1 MGNLV
6 TSIKEELNI
15 HKEIR
20 VISFD
25 IFDTLL
31 FRMVR
36 KPDAVFDIVGRKAVE
51 LGVLPKH
58 ITPVVYRNLRKEAEK
73 KARDKKKISDGSEE
87 VFLNDI
93 LSYLPVQEITVEQLV
108 KLEMKT
114 EKEVCY
120 LNPDIP
126 EVFQYLQDEKK
137 YKIILTSDMYFSKKQ
152 IQEILEANEV
162 SLELFD
168 DIHVSSEIGKNKKS
182 GELYQYLL
190 EQYQCRPEEMV
201 HIGDNYMSDVVNAQF
216 LGIHTV
222 YYDVISSE
230 KCMNLQMEELKY
242 GILSSE
248 LYALRR
254 YISGKADD
262 FDAEQRSWF
271 RIGAM
276 IFGPLMSGVAEWVLD
291 TAERESVTNIYPL
304 MREGWILSQ
313 LLQQAAKYREKEFHI
328 EPMYISR
335 RAVFVPGLGK
345 WDEEAFERLIE
356 IKQGTVGTVLNLF
369 QLEEGSLQEYRDC
382 LLTDLQ
388 NVKIEDKTCKKL
400 LKECLFAPEN
410 VIHIEKV
417 IQDAKRNLQNY
428 LCGLGTEEDFITI
441 DLGMRGTMQKVLS
454 EICQS
459 EDEKKKRIHLLIFG
473 AYETLQKVMEGID
486 IRGYAGYAGDFEELV
501 SEVVQRPH
509 IWEQLMMCEEG
520 TTIGYTE
527 DAKPVTKQIENMNGR
542 QFQWIS
548 WCQKGMLAFQKEY
561 LEMKQKKHG
570 MCLKILP
577 QDAARIALRM
587 ITLPTLEEAKLLG
600 TLQFD
605 ENYGVDGVYPL
616 CTSELILEAK
626 RTGIEVF
633 AESHPPG
640 EIAWIEGIVT
650 QVDASY
656 YLNQILEQ
664 AKSGYERSIVKIVQ
678 RVLEERPER
687 VVVAG
692 AGEAGRMLQRYLEL
706 YGIGIE
712 AFTDQNVKLQG
723 SGLNG
728 IPVKTLKDTFDTNHF
743 VIASFAYADE
753 IAVQIRELKGND
765 VMIYRY

>member
-1 MGNLV
+1 MEDLI

-15 HKEIR
+15 HKEVR

-36 KPDAVFDIVGRKAVE
+36 KPDAVFEIVGRKAVE
-51 LGVLPKH
+51 SGILPEH

-73 KARDKKKISDGSEE
+73 QARDKRKGLDGCEE
-87 VFLNDI
+87 IFLRDI
-93 LSYLPVQEITVEQLV
+93 CVCLPVPSKTAEQLME
-108 KLEMKT
+108 LEMET

-120 LNPDIP
+120 LNPDVP
-126 EVFQYLQDEKK
+126 EVFQYLKEQKR
-137 YKIILTSDMYFSKKQ
+137 YRLILTSDMYFSKKQ
-152 IQEILEANEV
+152 IQELLETNGI
-162 SLELFD
+162 SLEIFD
-168 DIHVSSEIGKNKKS
+168 EIYVSSEIGRNKKT

-190 EQYQCRPEEMV
+190 EQYQGRPEELL
-201 HIGDNYMSDVVNAQF
+201 HIGDNYMSDIVNAQF
-216 LGIHTV
+216 LGIHTI
-222 YYDVISSE
+222 YYDIISSE
-230 KCMNLQMEELKY
+230 NYMNLQMEELKY
-242 GILSSE
+242 GTLSPE

-254 YISGKADD
+254 YVSGRADV
-262 FDAEQRSWF
+262 FDTEQRSWF

-291 TAERESVTNIYPL
+291 TAEREGVTNIYPL
-304 MREGWILSQ
+304 MREGRILSR
-313 LLQQAAKYREKEFHI
+313 LLQQAAKYREKKFHI
-328 EPMYISR
+328 EPIYISR
-335 RAVFVPGLGK
+335 RAVFVPSLGK
-345 WDEEAFERLIE
+345 WDEEAFERLTE
-356 IKQGTVGTVLNLF
+356 IKQGTIGTVLDLF
-369 QLEEGSLQEYRDC
+369 RLEGKSLQEYRDC

-388 NVKIEDKTCKKL
+388 NVKTGDKTCKES
-400 LKECLFAPEN
+400 LKEYLFAPEN

-417 IQDAKRNLQNY
+417 IQAARRNLQNY

-441 DLGMRGTMQKVLS
+441 DLGMRGTMQKALS

-459 EDEKKKRIHLLIFG
+459 ENEKKKRIHLLIFG
-473 AYETLQKVMEGID
+473 AYETLQKVLEGID
-486 IRGYAGYAGDFEELV
+486 IRGYAGYAGDCEELV

-509 IWEQLMMCEEG
+509 IWEQLMMCGEG

-527 DAKPVTKQIENMNGR
+527 DAKPVIKQIENMNAG

-561 LEMKQKKHG
+561 LEIRQKKHG
-570 MCLKILP
+570 MCPKILP

-587 ITLPTLEEAKLLG
+587 VTLPTLEEAKLLG
-600 TLQFD
+600 ALQFD

-616 CTSELILEAK
+616 CTRELVMEAE
-626 RTGIEVF
+626 RTGIETFV
-633 AESHPPG
+633 ENHPPG
-640 EIAWIEGIVT
+640 DLAWIEGIVT
-650 QVDASY
+650 QADSSY
-656 YLNQILEQ
+656 YLNQVLEQ

-678 RVLEERPER
+678 KVLEERPEG

-753 IAVQIRELKGND
+753 IAIQIRELKGND